1 MSKLT
6 NAQKVNSIRA
16 QIQELRQ
23 LGCSSMAVEVE
34 RDLDRIIATASETAC
49 SALV

>member
-23 LGCSSMAVEVE
+23 LGCRSMAVEVE
-34 RDLDRIIATASETAC
+34 RDLDRIIATASETETW
-49 SALV
+49 